1 VGSDEK
7 FGRKALGVLYITAGT
22 GNICDR
28 RIPMDEPVAEGD
40 NSMGIADSGTK
51 IWISVDCEV
60 LLRMLRPGHFPE
72 LDK

>member
-1 VGSDEK
+1 
-7 FGRKALGVLYITAGT
+7 
-22 GNICDR
+22 
-28 RIPMDEPVAEGD
+28 MDEPVAEGD